1 MPDEAAPDITAR
13 VRARLSIVLFLWSL
27 FKSLTAKA

>member
-13 VRARLSIVLFLWSL
+13 VRLSIVLFLWSL